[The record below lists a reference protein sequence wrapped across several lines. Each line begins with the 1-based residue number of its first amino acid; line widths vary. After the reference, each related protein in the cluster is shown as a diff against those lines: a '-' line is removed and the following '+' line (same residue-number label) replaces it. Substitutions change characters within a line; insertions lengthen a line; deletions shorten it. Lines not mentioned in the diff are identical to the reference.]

1 MARWRS
7 AGSQQP
13 VSPSQVSSTAV
24 SGSHLTDSFCFLFS
38 CPRGRSMVISSYKQY
53 PHFFAPPC
61 IPFPCKTE
69 GEKTSQREQEEK
81 KKTNKQQFAK
91 QNVALGPINLDRN
104 PRCWSC
110 SWDWTRALT
119 INRRGSGSLLVFFW
133 LVGWLKKNNCSASRK
148 LCENYNELAVNLI
161 ILGFFMSQEGRV
173 KFCTIIQNMYA
184 STHLCLWIHILG
196 STSLEM

>member
-1 MARWRS
+1 MSLGHQWKINLTLTIALLVLHCSFVTSQALQAVLVLVGGGVQPNSRCPWQSFTSPLHCPQKAVARWRP

-38 CPRGRSMVISSYKQY
+38 CPRGRSVVISSYKQY
-53 PHFFAPPC
+53 PHFFAPQF
-61 IPFPCKTE
+61 IPFPRKTE
-69 GEKTSQREQEEK
+69 GEKTRGEK
-81 KKTNKQQFAK
+81 KKKQKKQFAK

-119 INRRGSGSLLVFFW
+119 INRRGSGSLLVCVFFGW
-133 LVGWLKKNNCSASRK
+133 LV
-148 LCENYNELAVNLI
+148 V
-161 ILGFFMSQEGRV
+161 
-173 KFCTIIQNMYA
+173 
-184 STHLCLWIHILG
+184 
-196 STSLEM
+196 